1 MASPVDIANRAL
13 TMLGAARIT
22 SLSDNRKEAREINA
36 VYEQVRD
43 EELRRY
49 NWNFAIKRA
58 ALAALTD
65 PPPFGFNLQYRVP
78 ADFMRAIQVGD
89 IYPAVNLSDVV
100 GLDDSAYAIEND
112 GAGRV
117 IRTNMGAPLN
127 LRYVA
132 RIEDSTV
139 YDPLFVGTLAAKLAM
154 EVAESLSA
162 STNKVDQASRNYR
175 MAVAE
180 AVRCNA
186 IEKPPVK
193 LADDTWIASRQ

>member
-13 TMLGAARIT
+13 TMLGASRIT

-65 PPPFGFNLQYRVP
+65 APPFGFSLQYRVP
-78 ADFMRAIQVGD
+78 ADFMRAIQIGD
-89 IYPAVNLSDVV
+89 VYPAVNLSDVV

-139 YDPLFVGTLAAKLAM
+139 YDPLFVGALAAKLAM
-154 EVAESLSA
+154 DVAESLSA

-175 MAVAE
+175 MALSD